1 MRKRIQ
7 TFFLILAL
15 AVAALGIAEYT
26 TVNSPFNNTVGQ
38 NITTNSTNIVFADH
52 CAEDEE
58 NCRAS
63 HCVDN
68 PSEYDYCENE
78 ESLTNEECEQLG
90 VPILEDSEVCPED
103 TPGGNIIYSYLALVI
118 ELLSA
123 GVGLVITL
131 MIAVSGV
138 QYITARDD
146 PKKIEAAKHKI
157 WNAVLALI
165 LFILMYALINF
176 IVPGG
181 VF

>member
-1 MRKRIQ
+1 MYKRIQ
-7 TFFLILAL
+7 TLL
-15 AVAALGIAEYT
+15 AVTVLAVSMISFMGYAATSNLYTAPVDIDTTIAD
-26 TVNSPFNNTVGQ
+26 NSRESSFFAV
-38 NITTNSTNIVFADH
+38 STLLPVSGVQAQGDSDSGADSSS
-52 CAEDEE
+52 
-58 NCRAS
+58 NG
-63 HCVDN
+63 N
-68 PSEYDYCENE
+68 GGCEK
-78 ESLTNEECEQLG
+78 LG
-90 VPILEDSEVCPED
+90 VPILDDSEVCPDD
-103 TPGGNIIYSYLALVI
+103 TPGGNIIYSYIALVI
-118 ELLSA
+118 KFLSI

-138 QYITARDD
+138 QYMMARDD